1 MINSWLCYLGFSS
14 QPLVWLA
21 QSREEHGVFG
31 ALERSRASLLTGP
44 DIELYF
50 TEQVLVLVVVA
61 DLPSTAEEVS
71 LCQEFTKFSFSLSDF
86 FFAEGLAVLG
96 DIVLIQL
103 EKRGVGE
110 LGAVEVKISLQ
121 ELSLVDA
128 QLVHNMPVHRVIS
141 TDSASILL
149 NLVKIRQRGQL

>member
-1 MINSWLCYLGFSS
+1 L
-14 QPLVWLA
+14 LA
-21 QSREEHGVFG
+21 
-31 ALERSRASLLTGP
+31 GP

-50 TEQVLVLVVVA
+50 AEQVLVLVVVA
-61 DLPSTAEEVS
+61 DLASTAEEVS

-86 FFAEGLAVLG
+86 VFAEGLAVLG
-96 DIVLIQL
+96 DIVLVQL

-128 QLVHNMPVHRVIS
+128 QLVYNVPVHRIIS

-149 NLVKIRQRGQL
+149 NLVKIGQRGQL